1 VTACSADTLPAM
13 ASASKQRLAQAWH
26 ALTFVIAL
34 ASIVTEL
41 VMVANGHN
49 PLLATDVPPA
59 STRVIRFLSYFTIES
74 NLLVAATAAML
85 AAAPARDGTLFRV
98 LRLDALLGITVT
110 LVTYA
115 VVLAPQHD
123 PHGLNAWTNAGLHYV
138 VPAMAIVGWLLFG
151 PRPRINDRT
160 LLLALIWP
168 GLYMAYTLAHGA
180 ASDWYPYPFVD
191 AAHIGYATALRNA
204 VGVVVLM
211 AGVATLYRIGDQ
223 RLPAAPTASLSAGPM
238 MMRAQGGT
246 MDKEGLRT

>member
-1 VTACSADTLPAM
+1 M
-13 ASASKQRLAQAWH
+13 ASASKQRLARAWH
-26 ALTFVIAL
+26 GLTFVIAL

-41 VMVANGHN
+41 VMVANGYD

-85 AAAPARDGTLFRV
+85 AAAPAGDGTLFRV

-151 PRPRINDRT
+151 PRPRIDDRT

-168 GLYMAYTLAHGA
+168 GSTWRTRWRTARRATGTRTRSSTQPT
-180 ASDWYPYPFVD
+180 SDMQQ
-191 AAHIGYATALRNA
+191 RC
-204 VGVVVLM
+204 
-211 AGVATLYRIGDQ
+211 ATLSG
-223 RLPAAPTASLSAGPM
+223 SLC
-238 MMRAQGGT
+238 
-246 MDKEGLRT
+246 